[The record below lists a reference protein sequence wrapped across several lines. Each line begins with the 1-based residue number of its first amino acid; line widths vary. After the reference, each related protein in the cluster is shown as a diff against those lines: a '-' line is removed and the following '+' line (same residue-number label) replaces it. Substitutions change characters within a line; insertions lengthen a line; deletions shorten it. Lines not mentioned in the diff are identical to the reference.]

1 MPEITRIEKTFTY
14 DMPDAYLHQTSAL
27 NKTGTWTYKGPRY
40 MWIFA
45 DAETKKV
52 ISRFHYTEADNG
64 ADVPQPNGQIK
75 ILVDANVNPDIAS
88 LLHNEWDYGVDLPQY
103 TEELPDGSFYG
114 HSDPQAPDHTYEL
127 TEIQYDVETSSFIK
141 PYAWKQ
147 PHVTW
152 AELLVWRNTALENTD
167 SKMRTCPAEKL
178 EAWQAYRQKLRD
190 IPAVFE
196 GVDPWKVPFPQDPDA
211 VPLTPGE

>member
-1 MPEITRIEKTFTY
+1 
-14 DMPDAYLHQTSAL
+14 
-27 NKTGTWTYKGPRY
+27 

-45 DAETKKV
+45 DAETRKI

-64 ADVPQPNGQIK
+64 ADVPEPAGQIK
-75 ILVDANVNPDIAS
+75 ILVDADVNPDIAS
-88 LLHNEWDYGVDLPQY
+88 LLHNEWDYGRDLPQY

-127 TEIQYDVETSSFIK
+127 TEIQYDAITGTFVK
-141 PYAWKQ
+141 PYPFKQ

-152 AELLVWRNTALENTD
+152 DDLTAWRNVQLANSD
-167 SKMRTCPAEKL
+167 SKVRTCPPDKV
-178 EAWQAYRQKLRD
+178 EAWKEYRQKLRD
-190 IPAVFE
+190 IPTVFA
-196 GVDPWKVPFPQDPDA
+196 GIDPWKVPFPPDPEA